1 MSYIGNSKQ
10 MGIKYNKT
18 FNVQIKNLTYRD
30 IWNMS
35 LKSNNSIIG
44 EDTAIL
50 LIINFIT
57 PNFFK
62 TWNIIKIVFDKI
74 NNFKIDPQ
82 NCNVTCKV

>member
-1 MSYIGNSKQ
+1 
-10 MGIKYNKT
+10 
-18 FNVQIKNLTYRD
+18 
-30 IWNMS
+30 MS